1 MTQTY
6 FSISKRV
13 RRFTALGALSILVFG
28 SCSKPAATS
37 QQSTPASAT
46 NPPAFS
52 VIREDDLRRDLFSLA
67 SDSLRGR
74 RAGETEELRAAAWM
88 AERAREAGLLPA
100 GDDGTYFQ
108 FFPLRR
114 TQVSRQSHITINGR
128 RLLLNKEVWVT
139 SPVEG
144 VAESTPVFL
153 NSLADTTRQNLRG
166 KIVAMRMLPPTN
178 LPAPG
183 MSLWGYRYIL
193 SAVRQQGTILTRA
206 GAAAIV
212 LIADSTTQASLAFA
226 GHGFEEGSYQLEGL
240 VATAQTSSRAV
251 PTLIVLPT
259 ASGQSMQDNLR
270 KPSGTSR
277 IQIKVDSYIYPS
289 ANVVARAPGA
299 DPNLRN
305 EYVLFSGHHDHDGVG
320 TPINGDSI
328 WNGADDNGTVS
339 VAMLAIARAWKQNPG
354 QRSALFVWHGAEER
368 GLLGSR
374 WYAENPTV
382 KKESIVAVLNG
393 DMIGRNAPD
402 SAALLGSIKPHKNS
416 TALVDMALQANQN
429 FTKFKLDTSW
439 DEQRHPEGWYFRSDH
454 LPYARVGIPAIFFT
468 TLLHPDYH
476 TPRDEA
482 QRIDITK
489 LAKMTRW
496 MYATGWAIS
505 NTLQRPTVDPDFK
518 LER

>member
-1 MTQTY
+1 MAALLSLAGCTRPA
-6 FSISKRV
+6 S
-13 RRFTALGALSILVFG
+13 TASA
-28 SCSKPAATS
+28 
-37 QQSTPASAT
+37 PASAT

-52 VIREDDLRRDLFSLA
+52 AITEEDLRHDLFAMA

-74 RAGETEELRAAAWM
+74 RAGETEELRAATWT
-88 AERAREAGLLPA
+88 AERARLAGLEPA

-114 TQVSRQSHITINGR
+114 TQVSPQSQITLAGR
-128 RLLLNKEVWVT
+128 KLTLNKDVWVT
-139 SPVEG
+139 SPIEG
-144 VAESTPVFL
+144 QIYGAPVWL
-153 NSLADTTRQNLRG
+153 NALSDTTRLQVRG
-166 KIVAMRMLPPTN
+166 KIVVMRMLPPTT

-193 SAVRQQGTILTRA
+193 SAVRQQGTLLTRA
-206 GAAAIV
+206 GASAIV
-212 LIADSTTQASLAFA
+212 LLADSTTQANLAFA
-226 GHGFEEGSYQLEGL
+226 GHGFEEGTYQLEG
-240 VATAQTSSRAV
+240 ATPTQTSSRAV
-251 PTLIVLPT
+251 PILIALPT
-259 ASGQSMQDNLR
+259 LSGQSLEDQLR
-270 KPSGTSR
+270 KANGTASLH
-277 IQIKVDSYIYPS
+277 IKVDSYLYPS
-289 ANVVARAPGA
+289 ANVVARAPGS
-299 DPNLRN
+299 DPTLKN

-328 WNGADDNGTVS
+328 WNGADDNGTVN
-339 VAMLAIARAWKQNPG
+339 VAMLAIARAWKQTPG

-402 SAALLGSIKPHKNS
+402 SAALLGSTLPHRNS
-416 TALVDMALQANQN
+416 QALVDMALQANQN

-439 DEQRHPEGWYFRSDH
+439 DDQKHPEGWYFRSDH

-476 TPRDEA
+476 TPKDEA
-482 QRIDITK
+482 DKIDYKK
-489 LAKMTRW
+489 LARMTRW

-505 NTLQRPTVDPDFK
+505 NTPQRPTVDPGFK